1 MVSTS
6 ICKQSEGSQGASK
19 RTFMGEVVDQRQTS
33 AFKVEAHSIS
43 PKLKDSFMAFL
54 AKKLVFETVQ

>member
-19 RTFMGEVVDQRQTS
+19 RKIMGEVVDQHQTS
-33 AFKVEAHSIS
+33 AFKS
-43 PKLKDSFMAFL
+43 PKLKDSFMAML
-54 AKKLVFETVQ
+54 